1 MDLTQRAITYIPPH
15 APWKISDHAS
25 AGSQRLRLSGLNSR
39 AHLIRNYTYPA
50 SATERALAH
59 LAHLYAQKGHDLAQC
74 LRVISAN
81 DASPCLIFG
90 HAADFVSELY
100 CMISVPL
107 PPINRVR
114 VCVCVCADVCV
125 CVNTHT
131 KGPTLCNSIIYLAFP
146 CAEQGASAWHDIT
159 TLANE
164 ASDVMGSGQRRLT
177 VYLPF

>member
-74 LRVISAN
+74 LRVISAKR
-81 DASPCLIFG
+81 CVTML
-90 HAADFVSELY
+90 DFRARSRFCERTVLHDLRAPTPNQQSA
-100 CMISVPL
+100 
-107 PPINRVR
+107 
-114 VCVCVCADVCV
+114 CVCVCADVCV